1 MLNCPPWQEL
11 KGSYSNLQGVNVL
24 WIHSSTL
31 ISALPQWKI
40 QFLSK
45 SKLLEMNSL
54 HHVIHN
60 SEFIISSFIVHE
72 CKYLSGW
79 PSGTKQNNNNIKKT
93 FRKKFHLGYLFPTY
107 LMLFQVENFW
117 AMFGW
122 VWIAM
127 LSLGSGKPLLLPLR
141 IPFDT
146 NIPLRSIS

>member
-1 MLNCPPWQEL
+1 
-11 KGSYSNLQGVNVL
+11 
-24 WIHSSTL
+24 
-31 ISALPQWKI
+31 
-40 QFLSK
+40 
-45 SKLLEMNSL
+45 MNSFQYIDFCITS
-54 HHVIHN
+54 VKDTIPQQKQAFGDEFSSSCNSQFRIHN
-60 SEFIISSFIVHE
+60 KFFHCSWMQIFVRMTQWY
-72 CKYLSGW
+72 K
-79 PSGTKQNNNNIKKT
+79 TKQQYKKKT

-146 NIPLRSIS
+146 NIPFSVQSMKHHKSIKI